1 MYIFCFPSSVQ
12 IVKKNNSFLLR
23 ALSSHSTYYYML
35 YTFLPCLDPY
45 CIRVSLA
52 IYAFVWLSAL
62 LLSKSKAF
70 LNASVAVSMLYA
82 KEHEGLWYN
91 ELWHIL
97 VLNTH
102 LEEITHWPQY
112 LSYRAIPIQDWFERW
127 GRVPLNSSRSSCEL
141 IPTTVDLSDSL
152 T

>member
-1 MYIFCFPSSVQ
+1 MDHFRL
-12 IVKKNNSFLLR
+12 VKQLYPCISLLLR
-23 ALSSHSTYYYML
+23 KSIFRVINPRAYGFSEFIIFQVLKRKRVVWCCSNTGSTVIV
-35 YTFLPCLDPY
+35 TV
-45 CIRVSLA
+45 R
-52 IYAFVWLSAL
+52 
-62 LLSKSKAF
+62 
-70 LNASVAVSMLYA
+70 
-82 KEHEGLWYN
+82 YN
-91 ELWHIL
+91 ELWNIL

-127 GRVPLNSSRSSCEL
+127 GRVLLNSSRSSCEL